1 LFLGR
6 TVHYVTGT
14 RGSGPDATSSYSQLS
29 VGLNSNIIVTYGKPV
44 IIQNDEN
51 GQISVLV
58 RRAD

>member
-1 LFLGR
+1 MSAGL
-6 TVHYVTGT
+6 
-14 RGSGPDATSSYSQLS
+14 TSH
-29 VGLNSNIIVTYGKPV
+29 IIVTYGKPV